1 MRRLYLL
8 PLFCLAGYA
17 AAEMPR
23 SQKDTL
29 VNTRYIERNG
39 PQADKVFKEADVA
52 LPALPGASANWF
64 QLYVN
69 RDFPQRALIDLD
81 SITLASDGTV
91 RYTLNMQSSGGMDN
105 LTSEA
110 LYCAS
115 TSFSMGD
122 KEKRSSYKV
131 FGYGDTVNQ
140 RWVKP
145 RNPQW
150 QQIGAVLNNSDPV
163 RTVLYRSFC
172 EDGTPESREKLVER
186 LKERATA
193 RSKWTK

>member
-8 PLFCLAGYA
+8 PLFLLAGYA
-17 AAEMPR
+17 AAENSR
-23 SQKDTL
+23 TQKDTL

-39 PQADKVFKEADVA
+39 SEADKVFKEAEVP
-52 LPALPGASANWF
+52 LPALPDASANWF
-64 QLYVN
+64 SLYVN

-81 SITLASDGTV
+81 SIALAPDGTI
-91 RYTLNMQSSGGMDN
+91 RYTLNLQSASGMDN
-105 LTSEA
+105 LTTEA

-115 TSFSMGD
+115 TSFSMSD

-131 FGYGDTVNQ
+131 YGYGDTVNK

-150 QQIGAVLNNSDPV
+150 QPIGAVLNNSDPV